1 MRKSCAMNGNGMMH
15 GKESKSEKKMEAQ
28 ESKLEVQK
36 LKLEIAKL
44 KRELGA
50 KRGK

>member
-1 MRKSCAMNGNGMMH
+1 MRKACSGNGNGMMH
-15 GKESKSEKKMEAQ
+15 GKESKAEKKMEAQ

-36 LKLEIAKL
+36 LRLEISKL

>member
-36 LKLEIAKL
+36 LNLEIAKL
-44 KRELGA
+44 KRELGT